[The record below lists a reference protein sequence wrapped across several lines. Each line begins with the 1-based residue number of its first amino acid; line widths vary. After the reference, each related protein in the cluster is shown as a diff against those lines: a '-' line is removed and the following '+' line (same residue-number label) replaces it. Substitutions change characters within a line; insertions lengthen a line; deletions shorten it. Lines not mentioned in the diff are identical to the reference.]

1 MKNFTFILF
10 LLFVNLIAAHG
21 ANSSIY
27 TLTVV
32 DNHSN
37 PVSNL
42 PVTIIEKFSKDKITK
57 NTNGNGKV
65 VFEISYG
72 EEWSISVGEMK
83 NCRNIE
89 IPKNGIFTGSG
100 TITYDLEDYKRR
112 HRQLF
117 DRKQITFIVEDQT
130 KFFKPSYDP
139 TQAAVQIKIVGEDGK
154 GLPFFLVNLTCIKLF
169 KTFLGKTDENGI
181 AYFLVPSKNEYEV
194 DIDGIESYE
203 YLDAKKSGQYA
214 LKTIY
219 QPNNV
224 KETEVRDTIVQNIT
238 KDSKGSTNRVY
249 LKLKVK
255 QVNTDK
261 LGNEDVYLQMLK
273 SNKVYRA
280 KTNSKGEA
288 FFLLPNKRKYMV
300 HFRYQKDVD
309 VLNYTDMQGIASAE
323 GNFTYLPN
331 PKLQFPERYIPT
343 TKDLFVKNFL
353 EFITKQF
360 PEPINDDAV
369 AMKLDWGNEEVNDNS
384 KESILQIGFK
394 AKNDKEGLYGP
405 PLNVSLVIDKSGSME
420 GHDRLDA
427 LKIALINYVSK
438 LRPTDIVS
446 LVAFNS
452 SSTIMIPARKVGDGI
467 YFKER
472 IADITSDG
480 GTDIYKGIV
489 DGYEQVLKN
498 YIPNGTNRVILLTD
512 GYDSTPTDVLVTKSK
527 EYNNKGIELSA
538 IGVGEDYN
546 QSLLSLLATVG
557 GGLINFVGDSKDI
570 NSVFEKEL
578 SSVLSPCAKDLSV
591 EIIHNNKII
600 FKQLYGYPSHKNA
613 NNTVTM
619 DIKNVYSGLNTL
631 ALVKFDLNK
640 PDKSIEDAPVIIKM
654 NYYDFKKQQT
664 VTKEEKA
671 YLKWTPSTGK
681 FELILEA
688 QHKKL
693 YAIAILNQSLKVMA
707 EAFEKKDYK
716 KALSEILNTI
726 NQVKVLY
733 PNSKDSDVEELVNS
747 ASNYSLSLSKVIKNC
762 RVKA

>member
-1 MKNFTFILF
+1 MKKITSILL
-10 LLFVNLIAAHG
+10 LLFFNLIIAQ
-21 ANSSIY
+21 STY

-32 DNHSN
+32 VNHSN
-37 PVSNL
+37 PISNL
-42 PVTIIEKFSKDKITK
+42 PVTIIESISKDKITK
-57 NTNGNGKV
+57 NTNGAGKV
-65 VFEISYG
+65 VFQISYG
-72 EEWSISVGEMK
+72 VEWSINVGEMK

-89 IPKNGIFTGSG
+89 IPKNGKFTGSG

-112 HRQLF
+112 HRGLV
-117 DRKQITFIVEDQT
+117 DRKQITFILEDQT
-130 KFFKPSYDP
+130 KIFRPSYDP
-139 TQAAVQIKIVGEDGK
+139 TQAALQVKIVGEDGK
-154 GLPFFLVNLTCIKLF
+154 GLSLFPVNLTCIKLA
-169 KTFLGKTDENGI
+169 KTFLGKTDVNGF
-181 AYFLVPSKNEYEV
+181 AYFLVPAKNEYEV

-203 YLDAKKSGQYA
+203 YLDAKKSGQYN

-219 QPNNV
+219 QPTNI

-238 KDSKGSTNRVY
+238 KDTKGSTNRVY
-249 LKLKVK
+249 LKLKVN
-255 QVNTDK
+255 QMNTNK

-288 FFLLPNKRKYMV
+288 YFLLPNKRKYMI

-309 VLNYTDMQGIASAE
+309 VLNYMDIQGIGSAE

-331 PKLQFPERYIPT
+331 PKLQFPEKYIPT

-360 PEPINDDAV
+360 PDPINDDAI
-369 AMKLDWGNEEVNDNS
+369 AMKLDWGNDAVNENS
-384 KESILQIGFK
+384 KESVLQIGFK
-394 AKNDKEGLYGP
+394 AKNDKEGLFGP
-405 PLNVSLVIDKSGSME
+405 PINISLVIDQSGSME
-420 GHDRLDA
+420 GHDRIDA
-427 LKIALINYVSK
+427 LKVALAKYVSK

-446 LVAFNS
+446 LVAFSDN
-452 SSTIMIPARKVGDGI
+452 STIMIPARKVGDGS

-472 IADITSDG
+472 IEDIVAGG
-480 GTDIYKGIV
+480 GTDIYKGMV

-512 GYDSTPTDVLVTKSK
+512 GYGITPVDVMVNKST
-527 EYNNKGIELSA
+527 EYNKKGIELSA

-557 GGLINFVGDSKDI
+557 GGLLNFVGDSKDI
-570 NSVFEKEL
+570 NGVFEKEL

-591 EIIHNNKII
+591 EIIHNDKII
-600 FKQLYGYPSHKNA
+600 YKQLYGYPSHKIA
-613 NNTVTM
+613 NNSVTM

-664 VTKEEKA
+664 VTKVEKA

-681 FELILEA
+681 LELILEA

-716 KALSEILNTI
+716 KAINEIQNTI

-733 PNSKDSDVEELVNS
+733 PDSKDSDVEELINS
-747 ASNYSLSLSKVIKNC
+747 ASNYSLSLSRVIKNC
-762 RVKA
+762 KIKA